1 MKRESVREPPA
12 LGTTSILSSDV
23 SRTPSDAKKTVNFKT
38 AARIDQIVPPSDI
51 VSDKNFDPS
60 SPKQIRNQRNHPEST
75 YAKKKEQ
82 RDSIA
87 SHTGKLIPNWYLQ
100 K

>member
-12 LGTTSILSSDV
+12 PGTTGILSSNV
-23 SRTPSDAKKTVNFKT
+23 SRTPSDPKKTVNFKT
-38 AARIDQIVPPSDI
+38 AARIVQMATPSDI

-60 SPKQIRNQRNHPEST
+60 SSKQIRNRKNHPEST
-75 YAKKKEQ
+75 YAEKIER

-87 SHTGKLIPNWYLQ
+87 SHTGKLIPNW
-100 K
+100 